1 MASAAPADAQN
12 IDAEEIL
19 TGTFACLLG
28 PIAHRHD
35 ASTGDGRGGGA
46 QESAA
51 SRGWKEAQRSPR
63 GRWSA
68 GFTAERCLSAVAA
81 AGTSLSP
88 LVRMDATAIAAV
100 RRALERQLAA
110 EGTTADATNGELALF
125 DKGVAAAKE
134 ARAADDALFGRAV
147 ASQTPDQVRAFRKL
161 AALYEFGRNQ
171 GGSDTGTEARALAW
185 IVGVD
190 RFMSV
195 KDVPATQRAG
205 VAEPLFSVLLNVEAP
220 TVAAGRAVPDWN
232 AYLATAARATTRAP
246 ASESGKLKAIGGGP
260 STAEETNLKE
270 IARAS
275 KERLDAIGQKLPRS
289 SDLRAEI
296 ERTTAN
302 LREFESRIEAGL
314 SAQ

>member
-1 MASAAPADAQN
+1 MAAAENIGAD
-12 IDAEEIL
+12 EIL
-19 TGTFACLLG
+19 SGTFACLLG

-35 ASTGDGRGGGA
+35 ASTGDGLGGGA
-46 QESAA
+46 HESAA
-51 SRGWKEAQRSPR
+51 PRGWREAQRSPR
-63 GRWSA
+63 GKWSA
-68 GFTAERCLSAVAA
+68 GFTAERCLSAVEA

-110 EGTTADATNGELALF
+110 EGTTVDAANGALAFF

-134 ARAADDALFGRAV
+134 ARAADDALFGRTAV
-147 ASQTPDQVRAFRKL
+147 ASPAPDQVRAFRKL

-195 KDVPATQRAG
+195 KDVPAQQRAR
-205 VAEPLFSVLLNVEAP
+205 VAEPLFSVLMNVEAP
-220 TVAAGRAVPDWN
+220 TLASGRASPDWN
-232 AYLATAARATTRAP
+232 AYLTAAARSTTRAP

-260 STAEETNLKE
+260 AAAEETNLKE

-296 ERTTAN
+296 DRTTAN
-302 LREFESRIEAGL
+302 LREFESRIELGL
-314 SAQ
+314 SAE